1 MTSFTSDRIL
11 IRQNNGSLQHQR
23 EHIRTS
29 AASSAR
35 FLPVATPTPSM
46 AVPEL
51 HMTALT
57 SAKSTLTSPGM
68 VMMSEMP
75 WTPCAQQEHP

>member
-1 MTSFTSDRIL
+1 MPKEEGETQKRK
-11 IRQNNGSLQHQR
+11 Q
-23 EHIRTS
+23 IRTR

-57 SAKSTLTSPGM
+57 SAKSTLTRPGM